1 MGTQFSV
8 SRHTLPPGRPQ
19 SRFSKSRKPRGENTR
34 KTVGGKGAARGW
46 KSPVPCI
53 SIRSVG
59 TVSYILSCSM
69 CFPHFSFSGA
79 FYVMDKALPGISE
92 RRFIAS
98 SGCQHPQPLRFLG
111 HRARRWGVTLFPP
124 FNRLRLTESLP
135 PSTISLGSDTS
146 IPPSFWMAR
155 VGDRGWDPRDGGRGT
170 IRTNPAKG
178 GGARWDGESP

>member
-59 TVSYILSCSM
+59 AVSYILSCSM

-98 SGCQHPQPLRFLG
+98 SGCQLPQPLRFLG
-111 HRARRWGVTLFPP
+111 HRARRWGVTLFPGAAYRIAAP
-124 FNRLRLTESLP
+124 FHNLP
-135 PSTISLGSDTS
+135 RQRHAFPPQFLEGASRGQGLGSLG
-146 IPPSFWMAR
+146 
-155 VGDRGWDPRDGGRGT
+155 RGERGHPDERCQGAGGGRAAT
-170 IRTNPAKG
+170 LP
-178 GGARWDGESP
+178 D